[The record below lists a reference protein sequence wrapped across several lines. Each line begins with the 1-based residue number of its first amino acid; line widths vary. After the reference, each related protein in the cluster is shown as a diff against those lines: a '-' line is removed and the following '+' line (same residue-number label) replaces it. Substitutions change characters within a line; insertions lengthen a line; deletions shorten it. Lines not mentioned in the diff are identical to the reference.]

1 MATRLDEEDTSLALI
16 KMLSWRLALG
26 GLATWLFAWRYGP
39 AGYVW
44 SAVLWGV
51 LLTRPIIESFGVIGR
66 SIHAAAL
73 DLRGARLYTF
83 QLRNLR
89 VFLPGDRPWLVDT
102 DLLAA
107 LDERP
112 DPSLPRRF
120 DSTEY
125 AAIGDTG
132 LHGFSEAGALRLLA
146 GSRHPDALKLRLFL
160 EREVFAPAK
169 RRRAEEPDP

>member
-1 MATRLDEEDTSLALI
+1 MATRLDREATTLALV
-16 KMLSWRLALG
+16 KMLLWRVALG
-26 GLATWLFAWRYGP
+26 AAATWLFVWRYGP

-51 LLTRPIIESFGVIGR
+51 LLTRPVIESFGVIGR
-66 SIHAAAL
+66 SIHASAL

-83 QLRNLR
+83 QLHDLR
-89 VFLPGDRPWLVDT
+89 VFLPADEPWLVDT

-107 LDERP
+107 LGQQP
-112 DPSLPRRF
+112 GPSLPRRF
-120 DSTEY
+120 ASTEY

-132 LHGFSEAGALRLLA
+132 LHGFSEAGVLKLLSA
-146 GSRHPDALKLRLFL
+146 SRHPDALKLRLFL

-169 RRRAEEPDP
+169 RRRGEERKP